1 MTERGIPRTNI
12 EYAEICETIRK
23 LMRDFIREYN
33 TTLESSIQWRQ
44 EKASRKPSTKKNVK

>member
-23 LMRDFIREYN
+23 LMRDYIREYN